1 MAQDHRLPGQR
12 PVPDR
17 PGLRVAIVG
26 AGIGG
31 LTAALCL
38 SARGHDVTLVERRTA
53 FSEVG
58 AGLQL
63 SPNASRVLTELGLGM
78 PLRRVA
84 GEPARVRIRSLTGAR
99 EIGEIALGEAM
110 RERFGAPYWVVH
122 RADLQTILL
131 EAARGRPGIRL
142 TIGRTVTDVQET
154 ATGTTLSL
162 ASDGGRSET
171 LASDL
176 VVAADGVRST
186 LRARFDRRALRPRGE
201 AAWRATLP
209 RERVPPDF
217 LADETG
223 LWLGPGRHVVH
234 YPINGGRRLNLVAVL
249 PDEER
254 GEEWGAPGEPAR
266 LRAAFADAAPA
277 LAGLLARPE
286 SWLVWSLV
294 DRPAARPM
302 ARGRIA
308 LLGDAAHPVLPFLA
322 QGAAMAI
329 EDAAVLA
336 ACLVPGE
343 PVPAAL
349 SCYAK
354 ARAERVATI
363 QAHSRRNG
371 RIYHAGTL
379 LSAARDVV
387 LGRLGP
393 VQMTERYAWLYGWRP
408 VGSASGLGSEGDAVR
423 LRGRR

>member
-1 MAQDHRLPGQR
+1 MPGSR

-38 SARGHDVTLVERRTA
+38 SARGHDVTLIERRTA

-63 SPNASRVLTELGLGM
+63 SPNASRILTDLGLGL

-84 GEPARVRIRSLTGAR
+84 GEPARVRIRALTTGR
-99 EIGEIALGEAM
+99 GIGEIALGEAM

-131 EAARGRPGIRL
+131 DAARSRPGIRL
-142 TIGRTVTDVQET
+142 TIGRAVTAVQESRV
-154 ATGTTLSL
+154 GVTLTL
-162 ASDGGRSET
+162 ASDGGRTET
-171 LASDL
+171 LEADL
-176 VVAADGVRST
+176 VIAADGVRSA
-186 LRARFDRRALRPRGE
+186 LRAGLDRQPLRPRGE

-209 RERVPPDF
+209 REALPPEF

-234 YPINGGRRLNLVAVL
+234 YPINGGRRLNLVAVV
-249 PDEER
+249 PDRSGSED
-254 GEEWGAPGEPAR
+254 WGASGEPAR
-266 LRAAFADAAPA
+266 LRAAFSDAAPP
-277 LAGLLARPE
+277 LAGLLARPD

-322 QGAAMAI
+322 QGAALAI

-336 ACLVPGE
+336 ACLAPGQ

-349 SCYAK
+349 AAY
-354 ARAERVATI
+354 ARARTERVRTI
-363 QAHSRRNG
+363 QAHARRNG

-379 LSAARDVV
+379 VSAARDAVM
-387 LGRLGP
+387 GRLGP
-393 VQMTERYAWLYGWRP
+393 ARMTERYAWLYGWRP
-408 VGSASGLGSEGDAVR
+408 LGPA
-423 LRGRR
+423 

>member
-1 MAQDHRLPGQR
+1 MPGPR

-17 PGLRVAIVG
+17 PGLRVAVVG

-38 SARGHDVTLVERRTA
+38 SARGHDVTLIERRTA

-63 SPNASRVLTELGLGM
+63 SPNASRILTDLGLGL

-84 GEPARVRIRSLTGAR
+84 GEPARVRIRALTTAR
-99 EIGEIALGEAM
+99 PIGEIALGEAM

-131 EAARGRPGIRL
+131 DAARSRPGIRL
-142 TIGRTVTDVQET
+142 LVGRSVTGVQES
-154 ATGTTLSL
+154 ATRATLAL

-171 LASDL
+171 LEVDL
-176 VVAADGVRST
+176 VVAADGVRSA
-186 LRARFDRRALRPRGE
+186 LRAGLDRRPLRPRGE
-201 AAWRATLP
+201 AAWRATLA
-209 RERVPPDF
+209 REAVPPDF

-234 YPINGGRRLNLVAVL
+234 YPINGGRRLNLVAVV
-249 PDEER
+249 PDASGSED
-254 GEEWGAPGEPAR
+254 WGTRGEPAR
-266 LRAAFADAAPA
+266 LRAAFADAAPP

-322 QGAAMAI
+322 QGAALAI

-336 ACLVPGE
+336 ACLVPGQ

-349 SCYAK
+349 AHYAK
-354 ARAERVATI
+354 ARAERVRTI
-363 QAHSRRNG
+363 QAHARRNG
-371 RIYHAGTL
+371 RVYHAGPL
-379 LSAARDVV
+379 IAAARDAVM
-387 LGRLGP
+387 GRLGP
-393 VQMTERYAWLYGWRP
+393 VRMTERYAWLYGWRP
-408 VGSASGLGSEGDAVR
+408 LGPA
-423 LRGRR
+423 

>member
-1 MAQDHRLPGQR
+1 LASSHLPGSR

-31 LTAALCL
+31 LTAALAL
-38 SARGHDVTLVERRTA
+38 SARGHDVTLIERRTA

-63 SPNASRVLTELGLGM
+63 SPNASRILTDLGLAM

-84 GEPARVRIRSLTGAR
+84 GEPARVRIRSLASAR
-99 EIGEIALGEAM
+99 DIGEIALGEAM

-142 TIGRTVTDVQET
+142 LIGRAVTAVQES
-154 ATGTTLSL
+154 ATRATLTL

-171 LASDL
+171 LEVDL
-176 VVAADGVRST
+176 VVAADGVRSA
-186 LRARFDRRALRPRGE
+186 LRTSLDRRPLRPRGE

-209 RERVPPDF
+209 REAVPPDF

-234 YPINGGRRLNLVAVL
+234 YPINGGRRLNLVAVV
-249 PDEER
+249 PDKTGSED
-254 GEEWGAPGEPAR
+254 WGARGDPAR
-266 LRAAFADAAPA
+266 LRAAFADAAPP

-322 QGAAMAI
+322 QGAALAI

-336 ACLVPGE
+336 ECLSEG

-349 SCYAK
+349 ARYAE
-354 ARAERVATI
+354 ARLPRARTV
-363 QAHSRRNG
+363 QAQARRNG
-371 RIYHAGTL
+371 RVYHAGGL
-379 LSAARDVV
+379 VAAARDAVMA
-387 LGRLGP
+387 RLGP
-393 VQMTERYAWLYGWRP
+393 ARMTERYAWLYGWRP
-408 VGSASGLGSEGDAVR
+408 QPGA
-423 LRGRR
+423 

>member
-1 MAQDHRLPGQR
+1 MAQERQPGSR

-17 PGLRVAIVG
+17 PGLRVAVVG

-31 LTAALCL
+31 LTAALSL

-63 SPNASRVLTELGLGM
+63 SPNASRILTDLGLGM

-84 GEPARVRIRSLTGAR
+84 GEPARVRIRSLATAR
-99 EIGEIALGEAM
+99 DIGEIALGEAM

-131 EAARGRPGIRL
+131 DAARSRPGIRL
-142 TIGRTVTDVQET
+142 RVGRAVTGVQEGAT
-154 ATGTTLSL
+154 AVTLTL
-162 ASDGGRSET
+162 ASDGGRTET
-171 LASDL
+171 LTADL
-176 VVAADGVRST
+176 VVAADGVRSA
-186 LRARFDRRALRPRGE
+186 LRKALDRRALRPRGE

-209 RERVPPDF
+209 REAVPPDF

-234 YPINGGRRLNLVAVL
+234 YPINGGRRLNLVAVV
-249 PDEER
+249 PDE
-254 GEEWGAPGEPAR
+254 GASDDWGARGEPAR
-266 LRAAFADAAPA
+266 LRAAFADAAPP

-294 DRPAARPM
+294 DCPAARPM

-322 QGAAMAI
+322 QGAALAI

-336 ACLVPGE
+336 ACLTPAQ

-349 SCYAK
+349 AAYSR
-354 ARAERVATI
+354 ARTERVRTI
-363 QAHSRRNG
+363 QAHARRNG
-371 RIYHAGTL
+371 RIYHAGPL
-379 LSAARDVV
+379 VSAARDVV
-387 LGRLGP
+387 MGRLGP
-393 VQMTERYAWLYGWRP
+393 MQMTERYAWLYGWRP
-408 VGSASGLGSEGDAVR
+408 LAPA
-423 LRGRR
+423 

>member
-1 MAQDHRLPGQR
+1 LPPSHLPGHLPGNR

-63 SPNASRVLTELGLGM
+63 SPNASRILTDLGLGL

-84 GEPARVRIRSLTGAR
+84 GEPARVRIRGLATAR
-99 EIGEIALGEAM
+99 DIG
-110 RERFGAPYWVVH
+110 
-122 RADLQTILL
+122 DILL

-142 TIGRTVTDVQET
+142 LIGRAVTAVQES
-154 ATGTTLSL
+154 ATRATLTL

-171 LASDL
+171 LEVDL
-176 VVAADGVRST
+176 VVAADGVRSA
-186 LRARFDRRALRPRGE
+186 LRTSLDRRPLRPRGE

-209 RERVPPDF
+209 REAVPPDF

-234 YPINGGRRLNLVAVL
+234 YPINGGRRLNLVAVV
-249 PDEER
+249 PDKTGSED
-254 GEEWGAPGEPAR
+254 WGARGEPAR
-266 LRAAFADAAPA
+266 LRAAFADAAPP

-322 QGAAMAI
+322 QGAALAI

-336 ACLVPGE
+336 ACLVPGQ

-349 SCYAK
+349 SRYAK

-363 QAHSRRNG
+363 QAHARRNG
-371 RIYHAGTL
+371 RVYHAGPL
-379 LSAARDVV
+379 IAAARDVV
-387 LGRLGP
+387 MGRLGP

-408 VGSASGLGSEGDAVR
+408 LGPA
-423 LRGRR
+423 